1 MRVTIILVDSE
12 LERIPEGVQVKPRC
26 DIDTKVLESYLH
38 KDVLANLPDGNRR
51 GRPDMIHGILN
62 LCQSSI
68 ANKRGYLRVFVHT
81 RNDEILK
88 IGRKAHVPQNYLEY
102 LGFMDDLLERG
113 KIGSGDEEI
122 SISRGTYM
130 ELMDRINVDVTVV
143 MSPQGRQTPLRDLLP
158 ATGAEELAVVI
169 GGFPDGSFKS
179 PVYDLADYKI
189 SLGPELLTITAV
201 VSEVLASIP
210 R

>member
-26 DIDTKVLESYLH
+26 DINTKVLESYLH
-38 KDVLANLPDGNRR
+38 KDVLATMPEGSRR
-51 GRPDMIHGILN
+51 GRPDMVHGFLN

-68 ANKRGYLRVFVHT
+68 ANKRGHLRVFVHT
-81 RNDEILK
+81 RNDEILT
-88 IGRKAHVPQNYLEY
+88 IGQKAHVPQNYLEY
-102 LGFMDDLLERG
+102 LGFMDELLEKG
-113 KIGSGDEEI
+113 KIGSGEEEI
-122 SISRGTYM
+122 SISKGTYL

-143 MSPQGRQTPLRDLLP
+143 MSPQGRHTPLRDLLS
-158 ATGAEELAVVI
+158 ATGAEEAAVVI
-169 GGFPDGSFKS
+169 GGFAEGRFRS
-179 PVYDLADYKI
+179 PVFDMADYKV

-201 VSEVLASIP
+201 GSEVLASIP

>member
-26 DIDTKVLESYLH
+26 DINTKVLESYLH
-38 KDVLANLPDGNRR
+38 KDILAKLPEGSRR
-51 GRPDMIHGILN
+51 GRPDMVHGFLN

-68 ANKRGYLRVFVHT
+68 ANKRGYVRLFVHT
-81 RNDEILK
+81 RNDVILT
-88 IGRKAHVPQNYLEY
+88 IGQKAHVPQNYLEY
-102 LGFMDDLLERG
+102 LGFMDELMEKGR
-113 KIGSGDEEI
+113 IGTGEEEI
-122 SISRGTYM
+122 SISKGTYM

-143 MSPQGRQTPLRDLLP
+143 MSPQGRHTPLKDLLS
-158 ATGAEELAVVI
+158 ATGAEEVAVIV
-169 GGFPDGSFKS
+169 GGFPEGSFKS
-179 PVYDLADYKI
+179 PVFDLADYKI

-201 VSEVLASIP
+201 GSEVLASIP

>member
-1 MRVTIILVDSE
+1 MRVTILLVDSE
-12 LERIPEGVQVKPRC
+12 LERIPEGVHPEPRC
-26 DIDTKVLESYLH
+26 DINTKVLDSYLH
-38 KDVLANLPDGNRR
+38 KDVLSKLPEGNRR
-51 GRPDMIHGILN
+51 GRPDMIHGFLN

-81 RNDEILK
+81 RNDEILT

-102 LGFMDDLLERG
+102 LGFMDELLEKGR
-113 KIGSGDEEI
+113 IGSGEEEI
-122 SISRGTYM
+122 SMSKGTYL

-143 MSPQGRQTPLRDLLP
+143 MSPEGRLTPLRDLLP
-158 ATGAEELAVVI
+158 ATGAEEAAVVI
-169 GGFPDGSFKS
+169 GGFPDGTFKS

-201 VSEVLASIP
+201 GSEVLASIP

>member
-1 MRVTIILVDSE
+1 MRVTILLVDSE
-12 LERIPEGVQVKPRC
+12 LERLPEGIQVKPRC
-26 DIDTKVLESYLH
+26 DIQTKVMESFLH
-38 KDVLANLPDGNRR
+38 KDVLANLPEGNRR
-51 GRPDMIHGILN
+51 GRPDMIHGFLN
-62 LCQSSI
+62 LCQDSI
-68 ANKRGYLRVFVHT
+68 ANKRGYLRMFVHT

-102 LGFMDDLLERG
+102 LEFMDELLEKGR
-113 KIGSGDEEI
+113 IGTGDEEI
-122 SISRGTYM
+122 SISKGTYM
-130 ELMDRINVDVTVV
+130 DLMDRINVDVTVV

-158 ATGAEELAVVI
+158 ATGAEEVAIVI

-179 PVYDLADYKI
+179 PVYDLADYKV

-201 VSEVLASIP
+201 GSEVLASIP

>member
-12 LERIPEGVQVKPRC
+12 LERIPEGVHVKPRC

-38 KDVLANLPDGNRR
+38 RDVLAKLPEGSRR
-51 GRPDMIHGILN
+51 GRPDMIHGFLN

-68 ANKRGYLRVFVHT
+68 ANKRGYLRMFVHT
-81 RNDEILK
+81 RNDSILN
-88 IGRKAHVPQNYLEY
+88 IGRMALVPQNYLEY
-102 LGFMDDLLERG
+102 LGFMDELLENG
-113 KIGSGDEEI
+113 KIGSGEEEI
-122 SISRGTYM
+122 SISKGTFL

-143 MSPQGRQTPLRDLLP
+143 MSPEGRQTPLRDLLP
-158 ATGAEELAVVI
+158 ATGAEEVAIVI
-169 GGFPDGSFKS
+169 GGFPEGEFKS
-179 PVYDLADYKI
+179 PVYDMADYRV

-201 VSEVLASIP
+201 GSEVLASIP

>member
-12 LERIPEGVQVKPRC
+12 LERIPEGVSVRPRC
-26 DIDTKVLESYLH
+26 DINTKVLESFLH
-38 KDVLANLPDGNRR
+38 KEVLATLPEGDRR
-51 GRPDMIHGILN
+51 GRPDMIHGCLN

-81 RNDEILK
+81 RNDEILT

-102 LGFMDDLLERG
+102 LGFMDELLEKG
-113 KIGSGDEEI
+113 KIGSGEEEI
-122 SISRGTYM
+122 TISKGTYL
-130 ELMDRINVDVTVV
+130 ELMDRINVDLTVV
-143 MSPQGRQTPLRDLLP
+143 MSPQGRLTPLRDLLP
-158 ATGAEELAVVI
+158 ATGAEEVAVVI
-169 GGFPDGSFKS
+169 GGFPDGIFKS
-179 PVYDLADYKI
+179 PVYDMADYKI